1 LQDTGRFA
9 CRAVDRKTT
18 SRVISVLI
26 LMGVSIVTPAKQNKK
41 KNWRKLEAS

>member
-26 LMGVSIVTPAKQNKK
+26 LMGVSILTLAKKIKNK
-41 KNWRKLEAS
+41 KNWRK